1 MKVNYFFPPRVTR
14 PMFCSYALI
23 NRQSNRFYKR
33 WRVSGFE
40 CISIFY
46 TSEIQITLCYSRLIF
61 FNNDHSHFI
70 LWLVNREN
78 PHFAILLPVLFSNGC
93 GARLH
98 QHSQGQFLINTL
110 VSIKQ
115 LCPNLEIFNRFKG
128 AFGPVP
134 FGHATKW
141 SETRLVPT
149 PPIEISKGPV
159 SPLFASNGETVSGI
173 NRLG

>member
-141 SETRLVPT
+141 SETRLVPKLLRSSYRNFKRSRFS
-149 PPIEISKGPV
+149 PIRV
-159 SPLFASNGETVSGI
+159 
-173 NRLG
+173 

>member
-149 PPIEISKGPV
+149 LLRSSYRNFKRSRFSPIRV
-159 SPLFASNGETVSGI
+159 
-173 NRLG
+173 

>member
-1 MKVNYFFPPRVTR
+1 MKVNFFFPPRVTR
-14 PMFCSYALI
+14 PVFCSYALI

-141 SETRLVPT
+141 SETSSDTSQILLSKFQKVPFLPYSRLT
-149 PPIEISKGPV
+149 ERQCRG
-159 SPLFASNGETVSGI
+159 
-173 NRLG
+173 